1 MFSLTLIKQG
11 VRLSSQKLRHDT
23 TISLITTL
31 NQQYANKVII
41 GIGLA
46 ISVWD
51 IVEVGDPLV
60 DAGES
65 MALLQVSFRII
76 VFRPF
81 SGQILVGRIRRAGS
95 EGLSVS
101 LPRFF
106 DDILIPPQEMP
117 SNTVWDPVEQTYSWL
132 YDDNKMFLDVG
143 EQIRFR
149 CIGDSF
155 YEGPNTQP
163 CVMMS
168 DGGESSANTT
178 TSTIPTFKIIAS
190 IAEDG
195 LGLTSWWLPQEEE
208 KEEEEEEEK

>member
-1 MFSLTLIKQG
+1 MFSLCLLKQG
-11 VRLSSQKLRHDT
+11 VRLSSQKLRHNT
-23 TISLITTL
+23 TTSLITTL

-41 GIGLA
+41 GVGLA

-51 IVEVGDPLV
+51 IIEAGDPIV
-60 DAGES
+60 DAGET
-65 MALLQVSFRII
+65 MALLMVTFRII

-81 SGQILVGRIRRAGS
+81 SGQIIVGRIRKASS

-106 DDILIPPQEMP
+106 DDVLIPPHEMP
-117 SNTVWDPVEQTYSWL
+117 SNTVWDPTEQTYSWI
-132 YDDNKMFLDVG
+132 YDGNKMFLDVG

-155 YEGPNTQP
+155 YEGSTKQP
-163 CVMMS
+163 LLIMS
-168 DGGESSANTT
+168 DEPSNIA
-178 TSTIPTFKIIAS
+178 TFKIIAT

-195 LGLTSWWLPQEEE
+195 LGLTSWWLPPPPTTSEQSSS
-208 KEEEEEEEK
+208 EEEE